1 MRGSPWRHVASVG
14 NFAWVET
21 GVAAA
26 VVAEPVGLGV
36 GKVDPVV
43 WAMGVVCGGD
53 ELADEKSP
61 EDTSDDTE
69 AKAEEEEASV
79 LRPGHFGL
87 GRSIDFLLNL
97 GVLCV

>member
-1 MRGSPWRHVASVG
+1 
-14 NFAWVET
+14 
-21 GVAAA
+21 
-26 VVAEPVGLGV
+26 V

-43 WAMGVVCGGD
+43 WAVGVVCGGD

-61 EDTSDDTE
+61 EDTSDDAE

-87 GRSIDFLLNL
+87 GRRSIDFLLNL
-97 GVLCV
+97 GVFCVWKDEKRSLFGLSFKICKV